1 MKQIELV
8 EEAIQDEFRFEL
20 TRGYAVYLP
29 RGPRR
34 PGDLYHN
41 GHFIKRV
48 NLSDKL
54 RHEVACAS
62 CFHLIGGNHPCHRVN
77 LGV

>member
-1 MKQIELV
+1 
-8 EEAIQDEFRFEL
+8 
-20 TRGYAVYLP
+20 VYLP

-48 NLSDKL
+48 NLADKAEL
-54 RHEVACAS
+54 RKVSMILRQSSLKIKEDLNC
-62 CFHLIGGNHPCHRVN
+62 
-77 LGV
+77 